1 MQVLRLIKADFM
13 KLKHTPFYW
22 IHIFVPISVVT
33 AFLLYYSY
41 SKINSISKLNGFF
54 EAISIAFPLIIGVI
68 CALVIE
74 QEKKA
79 GKFKEMISTENS
91 RGICL
96 FSKLMVMII
105 WGAISLII
113 TVSGFYIGFQ
123 YFLKQNVFSINLYIN
138 IAVVVFIAQISLYL
152 FHVFLSIRF
161 GSGVSIGMGIF
172 ESMISGLFITG
183 LGDGIWRYVPCSFA
197 VRFSDGFF
205 VKEAGTA
212 DVFNALGNKEYW
224 IEQCATGFINCIIIT
239 LVAAI
244 TLKVWFDYF
253 EFSNCE

>member
-1 MQVLRLIKADFM
+1 M
-13 KLKHTPFYW
+13 
-22 IHIFVPISVVT
+22 
-33 AFLLYYSY
+33 
-41 SKINSISKLNGFF
+41 
-54 EAISIAFPLIIGVI
+54 
-68 CALVIE
+68 
-74 QEKKA
+74 
-79 GKFKEMISTENS
+79 
-91 RGICL
+91 
-96 FSKLMVMII
+96 
-105 WGAISLII
+105 
-113 TVSGFYIGFQ
+113 
-123 YFLKQNVFSINLYIN
+123 FSINLYIN

-212 DVFNALGNKEYW
+212 DVFNTLAGTGYW
-224 IEQCATGFINCIIIT
+224 IKQCAAGFINCIIIT
-239 LVAAI
+239 FVGVIA
-244 TLKVWFDYF
+244 LKMWFDYF

>member
-1 MQVLRLIKADFM
+1 MCL
-13 KLKHTPFYW
+13 
-22 IHIFVPISVVT
+22 S
-33 AFLLYYSY
+33 
-41 SKINSISKLNGFF
+41 NGTG
-54 EAISIAFPLIIGVI
+54 E
-68 CALVIE
+68 
-74 QEKKA
+74 KA

-105 WGAISLII
+105 CGAISLII

-123 YFLKQNVFSINLYIN
+123 YFLKQNMFSINLYIN

-212 DVFNALGNKEYW
+212 DVFNTLAGTGYW
-224 IEQCATGFINCIIIT
+224 IKQCAAGFINCIIIT
-239 LVAAI
+239 FVGVIA
-244 TLKVWFDYF
+244 LKMWFDYF